1 MKYKN
6 LLLVLFFLVVF
17 VNFVSATQNILTI
30 GNEFRI
36 DLIKYD
42 PSPLEP
48 GKSSDIWFEIR
59 NLGDKDIHSFEV
71 NLANSFPLTV
81 ESDRTIY
88 LSRLE
93 PGKAIP
99 FKFTIHV
106 NENVQDGDYKVSLHY
121 YSKTMGTGSTNS
133 FTIPIKRINRV
144 VSATTAK
151 VTGSTV
157 KIDPGKILPGEISE
171 VLIGI
176 QNTAAYLMKDITI
189 KLDLSSDDTPLA
201 PIGTTSEKKIEEIPA
216 GESANLIFNLMAL
229 PDAES
234 DVYKIPLEIS
244 YYDELGNNY
253 TKSDLIGL
261 IIGGDPKFHV
271 EIKESNIY
279 NRKDTGEITINFVN
293 TGLTKIKFLTVELGK
308 SKRVFDFFGIKIL
321 EKDNYKILSEDKV
334 YLGDIDPDDDDSV
347 EFRLKLDSPSNK
359 VNLPIKLNFKDGNN
373 NEYTRDLNAELEIYS
388 KKEMGIKTSSNGIKI
403 LFVILIVVLLLGYR
417 KWKKVNKDS
426 GFIDYLKH
434 LKEKVKI
441 LFGKVKAR
449 RIIRKNR
456 IKKKKVKKRKAK
468 KRK

>member
-6 LLLVLFFLVVF
+6 LLLVLLFLVIF
-17 VNFVSATQNILTI
+17 VHSVSATQNILTL

-42 PSPLEP
+42 PSPVEP

-59 NLGDKDIHSFEV
+59 NLGNEDITDFEITFV
-71 NLANSFPLTV
+71 DSFPLTV
-81 ESDRTIY
+81 TSDKTIY
-88 LSRLE
+88 LRRLE
-93 PGKAIP
+93 PGKAVP
-99 FKFTIHV
+99 FKFTIYT
-106 NENVQDGDYKVSLHY
+106 NENVQDGDYKVSLQY
-121 YSKTMGTGSTNS
+121 YSRSVGTGSTES
-133 FTIPIKRINRV
+133 FTIPLKRINRV

-151 VTGSTV
+151 VTGTMV
-157 KIDPGKILPGEISE
+157 KIDPGKILPGEIAE
-171 VLIGI
+171 VLINM

-189 KLDLSSDDTPLA
+189 KLDLSADYTPLA

-216 GESANLIFNLMAL
+216 GESANLIFNLIAL

-234 DVYKIPLEIS
+234 DVYKIPLEID

-253 TKSDLIGL
+253 TKNDLIGL
-261 IIGGDPKFHV
+261 IIGGEPKFHV
-271 EIKESNIY
+271 EIKESNLY
-279 NRKDTGEITINFVN
+279 NKRDTGEITINFVN

-308 SKRVFDFFGIKIL
+308 SKKVFDIFGYKIL

-334 YLGDIDPDDDDSV
+334 YVGDIDPDDDDSV
-347 EFRLKLDSPSNK
+347 EFRLKLNSFSNK
-359 VNLPIKLNFKDGNN
+359 INLPVKLNFKDGIN
-373 NEYTRDLNAELEIYS
+373 NEYTKDLNAELEIYS
-388 KKEMGIKTSSNGIKI
+388 KKEMGFKANYNGVKI
-403 LFVILIVVLLLGYR
+403 LFVILLVILFFGYR

-426 GFIDYLKH
+426 GFMDYLKY

-449 RIIRKNR
+449 RIIRKN
-456 IKKKKVKKRKAK
+456 IKKKTKKRKTK